1 ARAAGRSFATSIAMP
16 SALPCS
22 SANRSARALS
32 MSETSTRRSVRTA
45 ATARSWAPDCAPQP
59 INASVDADRLA
70 RRRVATPIV
79 APVRKAV
86 TSAESMIASRR
97 PSLAPNSRMAPW
109 IVGSPCAA
117 ALPGK
122 FGVRLRRKVGIQ
134 AGRFDV
140 KATGRHVHAEDPRPV
155 KLSVGM
161 LAKGRLDRVDALA
174 HAEQHRDVG
183 TLEEQGFHRPVAH
196 LFSLSGCE

>member
-1 ARAAGRSFATSIAMP
+1 
-16 SALPCS
+16 
-22 SANRSARALS
+22 

-45 ATARSWAPDCAPQP
+45 ATAWSWAPDCAPQP

-70 RRRVATPIV
+70 RRRVATPVV

-122 FGVRLRRKVGIQ
+122 
-134 AGRFDV
+134 
-140 KATGRHVHAEDPRPV
+140 
-155 KLSVGM
+155 
-161 LAKGRLDRVDALA
+161 LAFVFAAK
-174 HAEQHRDVG
+174 
-183 TLEEQGFHRPVAH
+183 
-196 LFSLSGCE
+196 